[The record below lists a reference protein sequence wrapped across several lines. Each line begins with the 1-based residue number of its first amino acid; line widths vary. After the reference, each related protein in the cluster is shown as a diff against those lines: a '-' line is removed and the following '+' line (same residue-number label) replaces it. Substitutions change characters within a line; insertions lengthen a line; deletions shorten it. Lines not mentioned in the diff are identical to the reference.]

1 MWSEKE
7 KFAIQTPVPHEL
19 PRHPSNAPATGALPA
34 AAGAAAVR
42 RVRRPPAGT
51 PIPAAAVHA
60 SAPRAAATVSATTA
74 AAVPSAGCRGGAA
87 RRRDAAVPSVA
98 STATIAYTTAST
110 AADATTNTAAA
121 AAAASVYTVHRT
133 GKTVSLSRPDSLPPH
148 RLLEF
153 PPVEVTQTWG
163 DDKLGVLVHSS
174 PHLVSLSHCSA
185 GDPTLDVAA
194 ERCSVH

>member
-51 PIPAAAVHA
+51 PIPAPAVHA

-74 AAVPSAGCRGGAA
+74 AAVPPAGCRCGAA

-98 STATIAYTTAST
+98 STATIAHTTATT
-110 AADATTNTAAA
+110 AADATTTTAAA
-121 AAAASVYTVHRT
+121 ARVCTVHRT

-174 PHLVSLSHCSA
+174 PHLVSLLRCCV
-185 GDPTLDVAA
+185 GDPTLDAAA
-194 ERCSVH
+194 ERCSTH